1 MGYASPRLFLNK
13 SYLFIKEYILFMI
26 FFSKSSC
33 VLKKKEV
40 KNANNNLL
48 YLVRLRACDVT
59 S

>member
-1 MGYASPRLFLNK
+1 
-13 SYLFIKEYILFMI
+13 MI

-33 VLKKKEV
+33 VLKKKKRV

-48 YLVRLRACDVT
+48 YLVRACDVT

>member
-1 MGYASPRLFLNK
+1 
-13 SYLFIKEYILFMI
+13 MI

-33 VLKKKEV
+33 VLKKEEV

-48 YLVRLRACDVT
+48 YLVRACDVT